1 MNQGIVCLL
10 VLLRDLRFHQQQIKN
25 LLICLYDKYYAY
37 HNNIFDEELL
47 KEEILFL
54 KQKNEILKLKS
65 DFYELIFYS
74 FRNLIDASNPNNNM
88 SEINVETITAEE
100 LKNKLLCIFTQ
111 NNQYFYDNLNFFHYD
126 KSKDFLFSFY

>member
-1 MNQGIVCLL
+1 MRKIEKIYNETLNRLQSMKV
-10 VLLRDLRFHQQQIKN
+10 
-25 LLICLYDKYYAY
+25 DKIN
-37 HNNIFDEELL
+37 NNIFDEELL

-111 NNQYFYDNLNFFHYD
+111 NNQYFYDNLNFFHKD
-126 KSKDFLFSFY
+126 KSKDFLFAFHISEFDFQNIQAE